1 MSPVRRPAVR
11 AARTSTPAAEAVGR
25 AIGLALGPAVAL
37 GLARF
42 AYALLLPA
50 MRSDL
55 GWSYAEAGLL
65 NTANAVGYLLG
76 AVGGTGLTSRLDT
89 RRAFSTGLAITTLA
103 LVGSAATG
111 NLIILSLLRVVSGA
125 SGAVV
130 FIAGAA
136 LTAQLAADC
145 RTGRASVLVVGI
157 YSAGAGAGIVVSG
170 VVVPVLLDATGPRG
184 WPACWLAMGV
194 LAVGASAVAALA
206 ARGTASP
213 PSPPAGSTSNWR
225 ATCLAPV
232 AIGYALFGA
241 GYIAYA
247 TFIIAYLRL
256 EGMGGAQTSAFWIVL
271 GLASIAAAFAWGS
284 PLARLRGGRG
294 PAAVMTVVLVGA
306 VLPVAVGGV
315 VAAFASAVL
324 FGGSFLAVVTA
335 VITLA
340 QRTVPAHAITASIGV
355 LTVAFALGQCAGPV
369 LAGVISDGPAGVR
382 AGLIV
387 SAAILSVGIL
397 VSLTQRERSARV
409 QTLTTSS

>member
-1 MSPVRRPAVR
+1 MPAS
-11 AARTSTPAAEAVGR
+11 AASVLGR

-37 GLARF
+37 GFARF

-65 NTANAVGYLLG
+65 NTANAVGYLVG
-76 AVGGTGLTSRLDT
+76 AVGGTGLAPHLNP
-89 RRAFSTGLAITTLA
+89 RRAFITGLAVTTLA
-103 LVGSAATG
+103 VAGSAATG
-111 NLIILSLLRVVSGA
+111 NLIVLSLLRAVSGA

-136 LTAQLAADC
+136 LTAQLAADN
-145 RTGRASVLVVGI
+145 RVGHQSALVVGI
-157 YSAGAGAGIVVSG
+157 FSAGAGAGIVASG
-170 VVVPVLLDATGPRG
+170 VVVPALLDATGPRG
-184 WPACWLAMGV
+184 WPVGWLAMGV
-194 LAVGASAVAALA
+194 LAVGASSAAALA
-206 ARGTASP
+206 ARRTALP
-213 PSPPAGSTSNWR
+213 PSPPSGTTPRWR
-225 ATCLAPV
+225 AACPAPAAV
-232 AIGYALFGA
+232 GYALFGA

-247 TFIIAYLRL
+247 TFIIAYLRH
-256 EGMGGAQTSAFWIVL
+256 ERMSAADISAFWIVL
-271 GLASIAAAFAWGS
+271 GLASIAAAFAWGR

-294 PAAVMTVVLVGA
+294 PAAVMTVVLAGA
-306 VLPVAVGGV
+306 VLPVVVSGL

-340 QRTVPAHAITASIGV
+340 QRTVPAHAITASIGA

-382 AGLIV
+382 AGLLV

-397 VSLTQRERSARV
+397 ASLAQREPSAGRSV
-409 QTLTTSS
+409 TTGE